1 MATDTAYDAQDKGPT
16 LLVVIWTLTAL
27 TTLMVAVRLFIRTK
41 IIRNLGLDDW
51 LIAFSMVSATAHD
64 HINTQSTVQVLGL
77 INVALA
83 TLAVHHG
90 FGKHSSTIGP
100 VATEKA
106 NFIIDIGWIF
116 GILSFAVPKLGV
128 AALLNRILNPS
139 PRVWWMIWGLT
150 GFVGAVAVVN
160 IIIFFTSCN
169 PPEALWHP
177 TEGMTCRSTDVI
189 IGYATF
195 NGAMSAFTDL
205 ALAIYP
211 SMVLWRLQMSLRK
224 KIALCLALGVGA
236 VSACAA
242 IIKITHLKAL
252 ADVTDATYGSW
263 ALVMWTKIHRLA
275 MAASKT
281 VQVPHLGGIKAGY
294 AFANDTYDPS
304 KPTCVLI
311 NSMCMT
317 VSLYQAQFQD
327 PELTAAM
334 NLLAIEPLGHGAT
347 SCAAEHFT
355 YWDTAIM
362 ALQVM
367 DQLGIKQAFALGTSQ
382 GGWMVARMALLAPD
396 RILGIMPLGASMDY
410 ESADSRSKGCWD
422 PAPLLTP
429 FYQKWTSA
437 VPTPD
442 FVVDETWRG
451 MVGSFGFGA
460 HATAESTAFWS
471 DTLRDVYQG
480 EEGRKKAR
488 MAVICLLERD
498 GLLLRLGDIQCPVY
512 WLHGTEDAVYSTQ
525 VAAEQI
531 QLFVRS
537 PEAKLVPI
545 EGGAHYL
552 NATNPVQVNQ
562 ALLEMVN
569 KYK

>member
-1 MATDTAYDAQDKGPT
+1 MLTQAEYDAQDQGPA
-16 LLVVIWTLTAL
+16 LLAVVWTLTGIA
-27 TTLMVAVRLFIRTK
+27 TIMVSIRLFIRTRM
-41 IIRNLGLDDW
+41 IRNLGLDDW
-51 LIAFSMVSATAHD
+51 LIAFSMV
-64 HINTQSTVQVLGL
+64 LG
-77 INVALA
+77 IVNVALT

-90 FGKHSSTIGP
+90 FGKHSSTIGLA
-100 VATEKA
+100 ATEKA

-116 GILSFAVPKLGV
+116 GILSFAVPKLGI
-128 AALLNRILNPS
+128 AALLNRILNPT
-139 PRVWWMIWGLT
+139 PRVWWCVWGLT
-150 GFVGAVAVVN
+150 GFVGTVAVVN
-160 IIIFFTSCN
+160 ILVFFTSCRPRN
-169 PPEALWHP
+169 ALWHV
-177 TEGMTCRSTDVI
+177 TEGATCRSTDVL

-195 NGAMSAFTDL
+195 NGATSAFTDL

-224 KIALCLALGVGA
+224 KIALCMALGVGS

-242 IIKITHLKAL
+242 IIKTTHLKSL

-263 ALVMWTKIHRLA
+263 ALVMWTNA
-275 MAASKT
+275 FMAATKT

-294 AFANDTYDPS
+294 ALSNDTYDPS

-317 VSLYQAQFQD
+317 ASLYQSQFED
-327 PELTAAM
+327 SKLTDAM

-347 SCAAEHFT
+347 SCPSEHFT

-367 DQLGIKQAFALGTSQ
+367 DQLGVQKAFALGTSQ
-382 GGWMVARMALLAPD
+382 GGWMVARMALLAPE
-396 RILGIMPLGASMDY
+396 RILGIMPLGSSMDY

-429 FYQKWTSA
+429 FYQMWTSA
-437 VPTPD
+437 SPTPD

-451 MVGSFGFGA
+451 MVASFGFGA
-460 HATAESTAFWS
+460 HATADSTAFWS
-471 DTLRDVYQG
+471 NALRDVYQG
-480 EEGRKKAR
+480 DEGRKKAR

-512 WLHGTEDAVYSTQ
+512 WLHGTEDSVYSTK
-525 VAAEQI
+525 VAEEQI
-531 QLFVRS
+531 QLFTRS
-537 PEAKLVPI
+537 RETKLVPI
-545 EGGAHYL
+545 AGGAHYL
-552 NATNPVQVNQ
+552 NATNPGEVNE
-562 ALLEMVN
+562 ALLELVN
-569 KYK
+569 KHK